1 MLHIKHLQCE
11 WIDLNIISLQSLRI
25 ALWHWH
31 FTIHVSFIC
40 AQCECTRACERVKK
54 VHDKIQWFSRL
65 DEFASVV
72 YFLRVRRKKKY
83 HSNFIGPC
91 RLYLLPQFIHKLYNN
106 AMFAMTSF
114 IVCICVCVC
123 DWLPSTCTRF
133 GSHLPPPPLFMGS
146 IEEKQPFLWST
157 NNNNSEHFPEVF
169 MQRWALYWRPC
180 IWRAQGAITT
190 HFDII

>member
-123 DWLPSTCTRF
+123 VIDFHPLAHVSVLICLPRPFSWAPSKKSNHSSGQPITITVNIFLKFLCKDE
-133 GSHLPPPPLFMGS
+133 LY
-146 IEEKQPFLWST
+146 IEGRVYGGHK
-157 NNNNSEHFPEVF
+157 V
-169 MQRWALYWRPC
+169 R
-180 IWRAQGAITT
+180 
-190 HFDII
+190 